1 MAQTSVGI
9 CNNVNLD
16 PEIKCVS
23 GGDRV
28 SSCRPGWLRQSCT
41 ILNRGS
47 GVRTRSSPIGSAHV
61 LVIVHRGF
69 GKKMG
74 FQVLLIFS
82 FLVLLF
88 TNIYE
93 YIVQTMYKKQQ

>member
-1 MAQTSVGI
+1 M
-9 CNNVNLD
+9 
-16 PEIKCVS
+16 
-23 GGDRV
+23 

-47 GVRTRSSPIGSAHV
+47 GVWARSFLIGSAP
-61 LVIVHRGF
+61 VIVHRGF

-82 FLVLLF
+82 FLFLLF
-88 TNIYE
+88 MNI
-93 YIVQTMYKKQQ
+93 YIVQTMYRKQQ

>member
-1 MAQTSVGI
+1 M
-9 CNNVNLD
+9 
-16 PEIKCVS
+16 
-23 GGDRV
+23 

-47 GVRTRSSPIGSAHV
+47 GVWTRSFPIGSAH
-61 LVIVHRGF
+61 VIVHRGF

-82 FLVLLF
+82 FPVF
-88 TNIYE
+88 AFYENIYRTNN
-93 YIVQTMYKKQQ
+93 V

>member
-1 MAQTSVGI
+1 M
-9 CNNVNLD
+9 
-16 PEIKCVS
+16 
-23 GGDRV
+23 
-28 SSCRPGWLRQSCT
+28 SSYRPGWLRQSCT

-47 GVRTRSSPIGSAHV
+47 GVRTRSSPTGSAHV
-61 LVIVHRGF
+61 IVYRGF

-88 TNIYE
+88 MNIY
-93 YIVQTMYKKQQ
+93 IVRTMYRKQQ